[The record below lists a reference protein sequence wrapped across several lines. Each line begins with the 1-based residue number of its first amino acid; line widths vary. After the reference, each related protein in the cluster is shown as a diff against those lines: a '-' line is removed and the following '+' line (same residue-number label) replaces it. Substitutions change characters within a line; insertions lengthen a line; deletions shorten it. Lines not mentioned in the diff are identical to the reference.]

1 MLWDTHMHCKFSGDS
16 EAEPE
21 AMIDA
26 ARQKGLGG
34 ICFTDH
40 LDYDFPSD
48 PPGLFELDLAQYEA
62 EMLSLKEKYEATFPV
77 YHGIELGV
85 QPHLH
90 KKLQEVVNHYQ
101 FDQVICSSH
110 VVDGIDLYY
119 KDFYVGKEERE
130 AYLAYFTSILE
141 NLDGFTDFDVYGHID
156 YVVRY
161 GPNTNK
167 YYSYEAYKDVL
178 DAILQ
183 KLVSLG
189 KGIEINTGGFK
200 YGLGHPN
207 PTEDILKRYREL
219 GGEII
224 TIGADAHEPKYVGYA
239 FEKVT
244 PILINAGFRYFTVFQ
259 ERKPVFLPL

>member
-62 EMLSLKEKYEATFPV
+62 EMLSLKDKYEATFPV

-119 KDFYVGKEERE
+119 KDFYVGKEEQE

-224 TIGADAHEPKYVGYA
+224 TIGTDAHTPEFVGTHVRETQELLKSCGLGYVCT
-239 FEKVT
+239 FEKK
-244 PILINAGFRYFTVFQ
+244 
-259 ERKPVFLPL
+259 KPVFHKI

>member
-90 KKLQEVVNHYQ
+90 KKLQEVVSHYQ

-119 KDFYVGKEERE
+119 KDFYVGKEELE

-141 NLDGFTDFDVYGHID
+141 TF
-156 YVVRY
+156 
-161 GPNTNK
+161 
-167 YYSYEAYKDVL
+167 
-178 DAILQ
+178 
-183 KLVSLG
+183 
-189 KGIEINTGGFK
+189 IN
-200 YGLGHPN
+200 
-207 PTEDILKRYREL
+207 
-219 GGEII
+219 
-224 TIGADAHEPKYVGYA
+224 V
-239 FEKVT
+239 
-244 PILINAGFRYFTVFQ
+244 
-259 ERKPVFLPL
+259 